1 MTSAGPRKTGSL
13 PKRKRPRIHKKRQ
26 GAIKP
31 GGMKNEI
38 NVTPLVDVVLV
49 LLIIFMVMTPTL
61 LKQMELT
68 VPDKA
73 EVQITPPTSSDQ
85 VVVGV
90 TKEGKISI
98 NNEMIAESA
107 FIERMH
113 TVMQNSHDKLVFF
126 NIDDDAVYGDVMHV
140 MDMTRGCGAKTL
152 GIMTK

>member
-1 MTSAGPRKTGSL
+1 MAFGGS
-13 PKRKRPRIHKKRQ
+13 
-26 GAIKP
+26 
-31 GGMKNEI
+31 GGGGIRSDI
-38 NVTPLVDVVLV
+38 NITPLVDVVLV

-73 EVQITPPTSSDQ
+73 DVQITPPPTSDQ

-90 TKEGKISI
+90 TKESKISI
-98 NNEMIAESA
+98 NNEMIDESA

-113 TVMQNSHDKLVFF
+113 TIMQNSHDKLVFF
-126 NIDDDAVYGDVMHV
+126 NIDDEANYGDVMHV
-140 MDMTRGCGAKTL
+140 MDMTRGTGAKTL

>member
-1 MTSAGPRKTGSL
+1 MAFGGSSS
-13 PKRKRPRIHKKRQ
+13 
-26 GAIKP
+26 
-31 GGMKNEI
+31 GGIRSDI
-38 NVTPLVDVVLV
+38 NITPLVDVVLV

-68 VPDKA
+68 VPEKA
-73 EVQITPPTSSDQ
+73 EVQMTPPPSSDQ

-98 NNEMIAESA
+98 NNEMIDESA
-107 FIERMH
+107 FIDRMH

-126 NIDDDAVYGDVMHV
+126 NIDDEAIYGDVMHV
-140 MDMTRGCGAKTL
+140 MDMTRGSGAKVL